1 MGEDTKGDKNPPPY
15 LDPHYGAKTEQNSV
29 QRDEEQKE
37 RQVMTYPSVTRAA
50 KNDLW
55 LDTESKWLLKKI
67 IDCQ

>member
-1 MGEDTKGDKNPPPY
+1 MPCIPQPTRYPDYQKGNLGEDTKGDKNPPPY

-50 KNDLW
+50 KNDL
-55 LDTESKWLLKKI
+55 
-67 IDCQ
+67 